1 MTPWT
6 TIVAGLIRA
15 FNLIAGWARD
25 NRLRR
30 QGAEKAQLESL
41 KSREQIRRQADAID
55 NAPDHAP
62 DNTPGPDGE
71 RDILERL

>member
-25 NRLRR
+25 SALRR
-30 QGAEKAQLESL
+30 QGRELAQLESL
-41 KSREQIRRQADAID
+41 KSREKIRSKADAID
-55 NAPDHAP
+55 NAI